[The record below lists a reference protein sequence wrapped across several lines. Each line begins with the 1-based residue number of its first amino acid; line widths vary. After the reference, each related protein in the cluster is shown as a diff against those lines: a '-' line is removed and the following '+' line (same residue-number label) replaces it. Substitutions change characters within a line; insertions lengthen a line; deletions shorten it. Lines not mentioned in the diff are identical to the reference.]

1 MLFLQFQLNDDRYAI
16 DCAQILEV
24 LPLLELKQLP
34 QAPAGVAGA
43 FNYRG
48 TPVPVLDLSALA
60 VGRPARAL
68 MSTRTLIVNYPD
80 AQGHPH
86 PLGLIV
92 ERATQTLRLQPGD
105 FRDAGVDC
113 ANAPYLGPVH
123 ADDQGLV
130 QWVDVQRLLPPAIGA
145 LLFTQTREALQ

>member
-1 MLFLQFQLNDDRYAI
+1 MLFLQFQLNEDRYAI

-34 QAPAGVAGA
+34 QSPAGVAGA

-60 VGRPARAL
+60 VGRASRAL
-68 MSTRTLIVNYPD
+68 MSTRTLIVKHPD
-80 AQGHPH
+80 AQGQLH

-92 ERATQTLRLQPGD
+92 EKATQTLRLEPHD
-105 FRDAGVDC
+105 FGDAGVDTSH
-113 ANAPYLGPVH
+113 APYLGPVH
-123 ADDQGLV
+123 ADEHGLI
-130 QWVDVQRLLPPAIGA
+130 QWVEVKRLLPPAISD
-145 LLFTQTREALQ
+145 LLFTHTKEALA